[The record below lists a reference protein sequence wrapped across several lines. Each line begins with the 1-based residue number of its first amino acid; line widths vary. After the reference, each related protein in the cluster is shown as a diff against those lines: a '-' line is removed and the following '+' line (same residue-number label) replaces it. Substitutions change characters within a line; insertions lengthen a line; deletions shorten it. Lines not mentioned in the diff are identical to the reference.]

1 MMKRRERQRERKN
14 KVGSICLYLL
24 ISIVSFSLGFST
36 NSIYNKV
43 LLANNNLFDT
53 NEIVAS
59 SNITNDTLDVIKET
73 NTDIKIDTTSN
84 NNNSY
89 DYVKGIWIVTA
100 YGIDFPKSRNPI
112 EQKNELDSLINII
125 KEDAFTDV
133 YFQVRSFADAMYKS
147 NINPVAT
154 TLNGIQSFDLVFDP
168 LEYLLDSLTPY
179 GIRVHAGLSPFR
191 VTNGALTFDELHEDH
206 FAKNNKETLIEWEN
220 CYYYNPESEKVQKHL
235 KDTLEELCSNYSKLS
250 SIYFDDYFYPEK
262 YMSDSVPRNSI
273 QSDVFREAVNKTVLL
288 GRDIAH
294 KYNMDFGV
302 TPAGIWQ
309 NQSSDINGSAT
320 RGNESYHAV
329 YADTRKWVK
338 EEMID
343 YIIPQ
348 VYWTIGF
355 EIAPYDVIASWWDD
369 VVNGTDVKLY
379 IGQAINKNSVYSNIK
394 EHLLFND
401 SLENINGNVFFSFKN
416 YINGASTN
424 DNNLNSLVNK
434 NTDIID
440 YYDKR

>member
-1 MMKRRERQRERKN
+1 MKRRERKRERKN

-24 ISIVSFSLGFST
+24 ISIVSFTLGFST
-36 NSIYNKV
+36 NSICNKV
-43 LLANNNLFDT
+43 LVESNNS
-53 NEIVAS
+53 VAS
-59 SNITNDTLDVIKET
+59 SKITVKPNASNDALDVVEET
-73 NTDIKIDTTSN
+73 TIDMKVDTISN
-84 NNNSY
+84 NKCTD
-89 DYVKGIWIVTA
+89 DYIKGIWIVTA
-100 YGIDFPKSRNPI
+100 YGIDFPKSKNPT
-112 EQKNELDSLINII
+112 EQKEELDSLINSI
-125 KEDAFTDV
+125 KEGAFTDV

-147 NINPVAT
+147 NINPVAA
-154 TLNGIQSFDLVFDP
+154 TLNGTQSFDLAFDP
-168 LEYLLDSLTPY
+168 LEYLLNSLTPY

-191 VTNGALTFDELHEDH
+191 VTNGSLTFDKLHENH
-206 FAKNNKETLIEWEN
+206 FAKKNKDTLIEWEN

-235 KDTLEELCSNYSKLS
+235 EDTLEELCSNYSQLS

-262 YMSDSVPRNSI
+262 YMSDSVERNSP

-288 GRDIAH
+288 GRDVAH

-309 NQSSDINGSAT
+309 NQSSDTNGSAT

-329 YADTRKWVK
+329 YADTRTWVK

-348 VYWTIGF
+348 IYWTIGF
-355 EIAPYDVIASWWDD
+355 EIAPYDVIANWWND
-369 VVNGTDVKLY
+369 VVDGTDVKLY
-379 IGQAINKNSVYSNIK
+379 IGQAISKNSVYSNIK

-401 SLENINGNVFFSFKN
+401 SLENINGNVFFSLQN

-424 DNNLNSLVNK
+424 DNNLDSLVNK
-434 NTDIID
+434 KADIVD